1 MPDWKLQIR
10 RRLAKLELEPTREA
24 VIVEE
29 LAQHLADCYAE
40 LLASGATAA
49 EAERQTR
56 AELSGSELLE
66 RELRRVERRTHQ
78 EPIILGTNRRR
89 NMIADLW
96 QDLRYGARMLL
107 KQPGF
112 SLIAILTLAL
122 GIGANTAMFSV
133 VNAVLLRPLPFP
145 EPERLMLLVDGK
157 GPANFAGA
165 DVRDLSLPNRSFA
178 QFGAY
183 SIATFNVAGGSV
195 PERVNGARV
204 SAGLLPTLGVQ
215 PLYGRNLTAE
225 EDREGGAKV
234 ILLGHGVWKRQFG
247 ADPNVVGR
255 AISLDEQSYTVIGV
269 LPPKLNFPADNEL
282 FVPLA
287 LSAKDLDSYFSPFF
301 INITVRLKPDVTRSQ
316 ADAEL
321 STIIKKQ
328 EPEEKGPRFQRLRA
342 MGLQDAMVGDAR
354 TMMLVLLGAVGF
366 VVLIACANLANLLL
380 TAAARRHKE
389 IAVRLSLGASR
400 KRVVRQF
407 LTESLL
413 LAGLGG
419 VAGLF
424 LAYEGMT
431 LINALLP
438 STVPRNGEISVDG
451 RVLAF
456 TCVLTVLAGLLFGT
470 LPALR
475 ASQTALSEA
484 MKAGSPTLGGSFG
497 ANRLRALLVI
507 SQVALTVV
515 LLTGAGLM
523 IKSFMQLQQ
532 TRLGF
537 RPERLLTARI
547 SLPRYPRQQSTSAQ
561 LPYATP
567 EQRRSFADRLLEE
580 TRQQPG
586 MQEAVLTSFLPFA
599 TGNYMFGVLMNGQK
613 IEERRP
619 GMPMANFRA
628 VSPDYFRVLGIPLLK
643 GREFSS
649 ADHERAPLVVVI
661 NETMAKRY
669 WPNAN
674 PIGQRINET
683 NDDANWREIVGIAG
697 SVQHLARGEEPQP
710 EMFVPVSQKPPD
722 TLNVAVRTQVEQAV
736 FEATLRRTVTA
747 LDANLPVFEV
757 RTMEERLFESVAQ
770 PRFRTVLLGVFA
782 ALALLM
788 AVVGLYAVMAVSV
801 AQRTHELGIR
811 IALGAQRRDV
821 IGMVLGQG
829 IKLVS
834 LGIMIGLAGAW
845 ALTRVLTTLLY
856 GVKPTDPL
864 TFIAVPVLLIAVAIL
879 ACWLPARQAANVDPL
894 TALRYE

>member
-1 MPDWKLQIR
+1 MPDWKPEIR
-10 RRLAKLELEPTREA
+10 RRLASLPLAPTREA
-24 VIVEE
+24 AIVEE
-29 LAQHLADCYAE
+29 LAQHLDEHYAE
-40 LLASGATAA
+40 LLTSGMS
-49 EAERQTR
+49 EADAYRQVR
-56 AELSGSELLE
+56 AELHDGGLLTHG
-66 RELRRVERRTHQ
+66 LQRVERSANP
-78 EPIILGTNRRR
+78 EPIVLGTNRRT

-112 SLIAILTLAL
+112 SLIAMLTLAL

-133 VNAVLLRPLPFP
+133 VNAVLLRPVPFP

-157 GPANFAGA
+157 APANFAGA
-165 DVRDLSLPNRSFA
+165 DVRDLALQNRSFA
-178 QFGAY
+178 QLGAY
-183 SIATFNVAGGSV
+183 TIATFNLAGGSV
-195 PERVNGARV
+195 PEHVNGARV

-234 ILLGHGVWKRQFG
+234 VLLGHGVWQRQFG

-269 LPPKLNFPADNEL
+269 LPPGLNFPSDKEL

-287 LSAKDLDSYFSPFF
+287 LSARDLTSYFTPFF
-301 INITVRLKPDVTRSQ
+301 ITLTARLMPGVTRPQ

-321 STIIKKQ
+321 ATIIK
-328 EPEEKGPRFQRLRA
+328 PGEKGPRFQRLRV
-342 MGLQDAMVGDAR
+342 MGLQEALLGDAR

-380 TAAARRHKE
+380 TAAARRQKE

-400 KRVVRQF
+400 NRVVRQF

-419 VAGLF
+419 VAGLL
-424 LAYEGMT
+424 LAAGGMT

-438 STVPRNGEISVDG
+438 STIPRNGEIGVDG

-456 TCVLTVLAGLLFGT
+456 TCALTVLAGLLFGT

-475 ASQTALSEA
+475 ASQTALTEA
-484 MKAGSPTLGGSFG
+484 LKAGSPTLGGSFG
-497 ANRLRALLVI
+497 AHRLRALLVV

-515 LLTGAGLM
+515 LLTGAGLL
-523 IKSFMQLQQ
+523 IKSFVRLQQ

-547 SLPRYPRQQSTSAQ
+547 SLPRSAYSTPQQR
-561 LPYATP
+561 L
-567 EQRRSFADRLLEE
+567 SFADRLLEE
-580 TRQQPG
+580 TRKQPG
-586 MQEAVLTSFLPFA
+586 MQEAALTSFLPFA
-599 TGNYMFGVLMNGQK
+599 TGNHMFGILMNGQK

-619 GMPMANFRA
+619 GMPMANLRA
-628 VSPDYFRVLGIPLLK
+628 VSPDYFRVLGIPLRT
-643 GREFSS
+643 GREFSG
-649 ADHERAPLVVVI
+649 ADHERAPLVAVI

-683 NDDANWREIVGIAG
+683 IDERNWREIVGIVG
-697 SVQHLARGEEPQP
+697 SVQHLARGEEPKP
-710 EMFVPVSQKPPD
+710 EMFVPLSQAPP
-722 TLNVAVRTQVEQAV
+722 TNLNVAVRTQVEQAS
-736 FEATLRRTVTA
+736 FEATLRRSVTA
-747 LDANLPVFEV
+747 IDANLPVFEV

-821 IGMVLGQG
+821 IGLVLRQG

-834 LGIMIGLAGAW
+834 LGIVIGLAGAW
-845 ALTRVLTTLLY
+845 ALTRVLATLLY
-856 GVKPTDPL
+856 EVKPTDPL
-864 TFIAVPVLLIAVAIL
+864 TFVTVPVLLIAVAIL
-879 ACWLPARQAANVDPL
+879 ACWLPARQAASVDPL
-894 TALRYE
+894 TALRNE

>member
-10 RRLAKLELEPTREA
+10 QRLAKLGLEPTREA

-40 LLASGATAA
+40 LLAGGSSAA

-56 AELSGSELLE
+56 AELSGNEVLA

-96 QDLRYGARMLL
+96 QDLRYGARMLM

-157 GPANFAGA
+157 RPANFAGA
-165 DVRDLSLPNRSFA
+165 DVRDLALPNRSFA
-178 QFGAY
+178 QFGAH
-183 SIATFNVAGGSV
+183 SIATFNLAGGSV

-215 PLYGRNLTAE
+215 PLYGRNLTTE

-234 ILLGHGVWKRQFG
+234 VLLGHGVWKRQFG

-269 LPPKLNFPADNEL
+269 LPPTLNFPSDKEL

-301 INITVRLKPDVTRSQ
+301 INITARLKPDVTRQQ

-328 EPEEKGPRFQRLRA
+328 GEGEKGPRFQRLRV
-342 MGLQDAMVGDAR
+342 MGLQEAMVGDAR

-400 KRVVRQF
+400 NRVVRQF

-419 VAGLF
+419 VAGLL
-424 LAYEGMT
+424 LASAGITM
-431 LINALLP
+431 INALLP
-438 STVPRNGEISVDG
+438 STIPRNGEIIVDG
-451 RVLAF
+451 RVLVF
-456 TCVLTVLAGLLFGT
+456 TCALTVLAGLLFGT

-475 ASQTALSEA
+475 ASRTALNEA
-484 MKAGSPTLGGSFG
+484 MKAGSPTLGGSFN
-497 ANRLRALLVI
+497 ANRLRALLVV

-537 RPERLLTARI
+537 QPERLLTARI
-547 SLPRYPRQQSTSAQ
+547 SLPRTTYSTPQQR
-561 LPYATP
+561 L
-567 EQRRSFADRLLEE
+567 SFADRLLEE
-580 TRQQPG
+580 TRKQPG
-586 MQEAVLTSFLPFA
+586 MQEAALTSFLPFA
-599 TGNYMFGVLMNGQK
+599 TGNHMFGVLMNGQK
-613 IEERRP
+613 NEERRP
-619 GMPMANFRA
+619 GMPMANVRS
-628 VSPDYFRVLGIPLLK
+628 VSPDYFRVLGIPVLK
-643 GREFSS
+643 GRDFSS
-649 ADHERAPLVVVI
+649 ADHESAPLVTVI
-661 NETMAKRY
+661 NEAMAKRY
-669 WPNAN
+669 WPNGN

-683 NDDANWREIVGIAG
+683 LDEKNWREIVGVVG
-697 SVQHLARGEEPQP
+697 SVQHLARGEEPKP
-710 EMFVPVSQKPPD
+710 EMFMPLSQKPPD
-722 TLNVAVRTQVEQAV
+722 TLNVAVRTQVE
-736 FEATLRRTVTA
+736 EASFAATFQRSVA
-747 LDANLPVFEV
+747 AIDANLPVFEV

-782 ALALLM
+782 ALALVM

-864 TFIAVPVLLIAVAIL
+864 TFVAVPVLLIAVAIL
-879 ACWLPARQAANVDPL
+879 ACWLPARQAASVDPL

>member
-1 MPDWKLQIR
+1 MPDWKPEIR
-10 RRLAKLELEPTREA
+10 RRLASLPLAPTREA
-24 VIVEE
+24 AIVEE
-29 LAQHLADCYAE
+29 LAQHLDEHYAE
-40 LLASGATAA
+40 LLTSGMS
-49 EAERQTR
+49 EADAYRQVR
-56 AELSGSELLE
+56 AELHDGGLLTHG
-66 RELRRVERRTHQ
+66 LQRVERSANP
-78 EPIILGTNRRR
+78 EPIVLGTNRRT

-112 SLIAILTLAL
+112 SLIAMLTLAL

-133 VNAVLLRPLPFP
+133 VNAVLLRPVPFP

-157 GPANFAGA
+157 APANFAGA
-165 DVRDLSLPNRSFA
+165 DVRDLALQNRSFA
-178 QFGAY
+178 QLGAY
-183 SIATFNVAGGSV
+183 TIATFNLAGGSV
-195 PERVNGARV
+195 PEHVNGARV

-234 ILLGHGVWKRQFG
+234 VLLGHGVWQRQFG

-269 LPPKLNFPADNEL
+269 LPPGLNFPSDKEL

-287 LSAKDLDSYFSPFF
+287 LSARDLTSYFTPFF
-301 INITVRLKPDVTRSQ
+301 ITLTARLMPGVTRPQ

-321 STIIKKQ
+321 ATIIK
-328 EPEEKGPRFQRLRA
+328 PGEKGPRFQRLRV
-342 MGLQDAMVGDAR
+342 MGLQEALLGDAR

-380 TAAARRHKE
+380 TAAARRQKE

-400 KRVVRQF
+400 NRVVRQF

-419 VAGLF
+419 VAGLL
-424 LAYEGMT
+424 LASGGMT

-438 STVPRNGEISVDG
+438 STIPRNGEIGVDG

-456 TCVLTVLAGLLFGT
+456 TCALTVLAGLLFGT

-475 ASQTALSEA
+475 ASQTALTEA
-484 MKAGSPTLGGSFG
+484 LKAGSPTLGGSFG
-497 ANRLRALLVI
+497 AHRLRALLVV

-515 LLTGAGLM
+515 LLTGAGLL
-523 IKSFMQLQQ
+523 IKSFVRLQQ

-547 SLPRYPRQQSTSAQ
+547 SLPRSAYSTPQQR
-561 LPYATP
+561 L
-567 EQRRSFADRLLEE
+567 SFADRLLEE
-580 TRQQPG
+580 TRKQPG
-586 MQEAVLTSFLPFA
+586 MQEAALTSFLPFA
-599 TGNYMFGVLMNGQK
+599 TGNHMFGILMNGQK

-619 GMPMANFRA
+619 GMPMANLRA
-628 VSPDYFRVLGIPLLK
+628 VSPDYFRVLGIPLRT
-643 GREFSS
+643 GREFSG
-649 ADHERAPLVVVI
+649 ADHERAPLVAVI

-683 NDDANWREIVGIAG
+683 IDERNWREIVGIVG
-697 SVQHLARGEEPQP
+697 SVQHLARGEEPKP
-710 EMFVPVSQKPPD
+710 EMFVPLSQAPP
-722 TLNVAVRTQVEQAV
+722 TNLNVAVRTQVEQAS
-736 FEATLRRTVTA
+736 FEATLRRSVTA
-747 LDANLPVFEV
+747 IDANLPVFEV

-821 IGMVLGQG
+821 IGLVLRQG

-834 LGIMIGLAGAW
+834 LGIVIGLAGAW
-845 ALTRVLTTLLY
+845 ALTRVLATLLY
-856 GVKPTDPL
+856 EVKPTDPL
-864 TFIAVPVLLIAVAIL
+864 TFVTVPVLLIAVAIL
-879 ACWLPARQAANVDPL
+879 ACWLPARQAASVDPL
-894 TALRYE
+894 TALRNE